1 MAIQR
6 IVCFKFK
13 EGTSEEAI
21 QQHMEDFAA
30 MKDAIEQI
38 KQYRGGRTRPGD
50 NNRAPDYDAMH
61 YLVYDSMEDIDIYI
75 PHEAHQYFITHNREN
90 WENVLVLN
98 SEIESSV

>member
-21 QQHMEDFAA
+21 CRHMEDFAA
-30 MKDAIEQI
+30 MKGAISQI
-38 KQYRGGRTRPGD
+38 KEYRGGRTKPGD
-50 NNRAPDYDAMH
+50 NNRVPDFDTMH
-61 YLVYDSMEDIDIYI
+61 YLVYDCMEDIDIYI
-75 PHEAHQYFITHNREN
+75 PHEAHQNFIARNREI

-98 SEIESSV
+98 SVIN